1 MNARRVST
9 LLVWVLAL
17 QLPYPANAAQFGGLK
32 KRIIQVGAC
41 GGGAFAGVKIG
52 DKVAEMEAKRLKLS
66 PEEAKKHLR
75 AYQIGMALALC
86 GGGAAIAGTSYDKM
100 SKRGK
105 DAREKEINAAL
116 EDAMPTPHMYSDP
129 DNASL
134 TGTAIAQ
141 PAFMAD
147 NNKECRVVQDQLGA
161 DQSLVKYCRT
171 PGGMWAVET

>member
-1 MNARRVST
+1 VCA
-9 LLVWVLAL
+9 LVL
-17 QLPYPANAAQFGGLK
+17 QLPCPAGAAQFGGFK

-41 GGGAFAGVKIG
+41 GGGAFAGVKLG

-75 AYQIGMALALC
+75 AYQIGLALALC
-86 GGGAAIAGTSYDKM
+86 GGGAVIAGTTYDHM
-100 SKRGK
+100 SKRGRES
-105 DAREKEINAAL
+105 REKEINAAL
-116 EDAMPTPHMYSDP
+116 EDAMPTPHMYTDP
-129 DNASL
+129 ENPSL
-134 TGTAIAQ
+134 TGTAVAQ

-161 DQSLVKYCRT
+161 DQALVKYCRA